1 MIAASKSFLITSFPS
16 SQDGQYVSNRIRHK
30 AILDFIKQQYNILT
44 NSDENY
50 IHEVH
55 DPQVA
60 EITAK
65 TAKRLGLQPKKLGLF
80 MKQQFKWM
88 LLDKL

>member
-50 IHEVH
+50 IHEIH

-60 EITAK
+60 EI